1 VFTSDTRE
9 FASVRDMQAY
19 VQLHAPAGIT
29 YTYRIEGSVGRSDG
43 VGALPRT

>member
-1 VFTSDTRE
+1 VFTSDTRA

-19 VQLHAPAGIT
+19 VQVQVPAGIT
-29 YTYRIEGSVGRSDG
+29 YTYHIEGSVGRSDG